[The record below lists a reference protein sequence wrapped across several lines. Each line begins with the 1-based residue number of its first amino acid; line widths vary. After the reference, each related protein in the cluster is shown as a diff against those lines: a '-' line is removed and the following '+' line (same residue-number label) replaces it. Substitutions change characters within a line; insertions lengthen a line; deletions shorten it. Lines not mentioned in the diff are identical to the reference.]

1 MKGNKEGIR
10 IRIRGECGVLEW
22 TMYTYHTYSELE
34 YLKSGD
40 KSCISIRVIESPIYI
55 YTVGIQ
61 PSRIFPNKPVF
72 FSFFFSG
79 KFI

>member
-22 TMYTYHTYSELE
+22 TMYLSYIVYE

-55 YTVGIQ
+55 Q
-61 PSRIFPNKPVF
+61 
-72 FSFFFSG
+72 
-79 KFI
+79 

>member
-34 YLKSGD
+34 YLKSGEI
-40 KSCISIRVIESPIYI
+40 KV
-55 YTVGIQ
+55 VLVLGL
-61 PSRIFPNKPVF
+61 
-72 FSFFFSG
+72 
-79 KFI
+79 